1 MYVCRNDRNVC
12 IYIRIYI
19 LWISF
24 LDERVSESGF
34 ARFDAEHY
42 GTCFEIFWFQMLR
55 WPQNGSRQRM
65 KRKLHFGVRSQ
76 ISVACHRIFPLVK
89 CYTSSFLLSHTKLNW
104 SYPFG
109 ITIRWASFSQVHW
122 TQICGDLFIRVWAQ
136 HYTILNLPT
145 KLVGLD
151 WLDSNRL

>member
-24 LDERVSESGF
+24 LDERVSKSGF

-89 CYTSSFLLSHTKLNW
+89 CYTSSFLLSHK
-104 SYPFG
+104 
-109 ITIRWASFSQVHW
+109 IEA
-122 TQICGDLFIRVWAQ
+122 
-136 HYTILNLPT
+136 ILLV
-145 KLVGLD
+145 LLSVGLHLARSTEPKSAGTSSLGYKPNITQSSIFPQN
-151 WLDSNRL
+151 W